1 MAPYKIADNTIH
13 VSKSCSKKDTHT
25 TAVSEYHTLI
35 HLYKCSTK
43 L

>member
-25 TAVSEYHTLI
+25 TAVHIRVSYTDT
-35 HLYKCSTK
+35 SVQM
-43 L
+43 